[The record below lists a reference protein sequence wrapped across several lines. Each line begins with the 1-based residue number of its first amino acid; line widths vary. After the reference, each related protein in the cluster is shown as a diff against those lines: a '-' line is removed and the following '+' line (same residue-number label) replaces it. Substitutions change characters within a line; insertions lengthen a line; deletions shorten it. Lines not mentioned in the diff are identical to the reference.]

1 MAPKGFEP
9 LQLAP
14 GVFKTPVST
23 FPPEGQLVLNFQGS
37 FCFRKSYAESEAVA
51 SQPPLYHSVSA
62 EQKQGWV
69 TELQFSR

>member
-23 FPPEGQLVLNFQGS
+23 LPPEGHLVLNFQGS
-37 FCFRKSYAESEAVA
+37 FRRSGSEAE
-51 SQPPLYHSVSA
+51 A
-62 EQKQGWV
+62 ELPNHPFIIARFAERRKGG
-69 TELQFSR
+69 